1 MRTPYRDLASP
12 EIWERSIERSRRRRA
27 TAQRDRRRD
36 ARRKQASAAA
46 TVAMVAAP
54 ATPLAAAQSSGAED
68 GRTSA
73 DSPAKPATAGQ
84 GQLLFRLGSAGPA
97 VVEIQR
103 ALSIDRD
110 GIFGNQTDAAV
121 RNFQARSGLLV
132 DGIVGPRT
140 WTALFG
146 LGTAAGAASSDAKA
160 ANVATGESAQAPAAP
175 ASASASAPAAS
186 GGGADLVF
194 ALDAGQAPGG
204 SGSDGVGSVQRF
216 AIGAPRGSAEVCG
229 SSRISGPV
237 RGGIVTSH
245 FGPRGGRN
253 HDGIDIAAPHGTR
266 VRAAACG
273 IVSQLG
279 YMGGYGNMVCVKH
292 TSRFTTCYA
301 HLSRFDSRRGEQV
314 RKGEV
319 IGYVGCTG
327 SCTGPHVHFETRV
340 DGTARN
346 PSPYLRGRGIPGRP
360 SSQPRT
366 RAASS
371 SSGSPTMTLSV
382 SRQAPSTPQQA
393 DVRASQ
399 AQPGEVQSRETVTT
413 QSAQPARPTQP
424 VQPNGT
430 TQSVQTETT
439 QSAQTETTQSAQSGT
454 TQSAQSTLATTAPTQ
469 PAATQSSG
477 PTAAS
482 GQQAGSTA
490 QGQPTPGQSGATQQ
504 SSGAAPAPV
513 AQVGPT
519 GVQVAGAQ
527 PATPPPAEPE
537 ASAAGGAVAPTDG

>member
-175 ASASASAPAAS
+175 ASASAA
-186 GGGADLVF
+186 
-194 ALDAGQAPGG
+194 
-204 SGSDGVGSVQRF
+204 
-216 AIGAPRGSAEVCG
+216 
-229 SSRISGPV
+229 
-237 RGGIVTSH
+237 VT
-245 FGPRGGRN
+245 
-253 HDGIDIAAPHGTR
+253 
-266 VRAAACG
+266 
-273 IVSQLG
+273 
-279 YMGGYGNMVCVKH
+279 
-292 TSRFTTCYA
+292 
-301 HLSRFDSRRGEQV
+301 
-314 RKGEV
+314 
-319 IGYVGCTG
+319 
-327 SCTGPHVHFETRV
+327 
-340 DGTARN
+340 
-346 PSPYLRGRGIPGRP
+346 PS
-360 SSQPRT
+360 
-366 RAASS
+366 
-371 SSGSPTMTLSV
+371 
-382 SRQAPSTPQQA
+382 
-393 DVRASQ
+393 
-399 AQPGEVQSRETVTT
+399 
-413 QSAQPARPTQP
+413 
-424 VQPNGT
+424 
-430 TQSVQTETT
+430 
-439 QSAQTETTQSAQSGT
+439 
-454 TQSAQSTLATTAPTQ
+454 
-469 PAATQSSG
+469 
-477 PTAAS
+477 
-482 GQQAGSTA
+482 
-490 QGQPTPGQSGATQQ
+490 
-504 SSGAAPAPV
+504 
-513 AQVGPT
+513 
-519 GVQVAGAQ
+519 
-527 PATPPPAEPE
+527 
-537 ASAAGGAVAPTDG
+537 